1 MLQLIIHHN
10 VCLSRHQR
18 YALHAG
24 EDIKIV
30 GVSVPV
36 WQHDKLTSEPAKEV
50 FCNYYLKNPKTE
62 VPAKILEDGYEI
74 SIPYREGIGLNI
86 TNEEW
91 FELLKHNPNKLD
103 AMYQQTIQEISSKN
117 LLDLKDGGCGFL
129 NYRESNKI
137 KREKD
142 YLSIVHYVCLS
153 SLEELALFESHSD
166 SHGDRSAN
174 F

>member
-10 VCLSRHQR
+10 IHLTRDQR
-18 YALHAG
+18 YSLHNDN
-24 EDIKIV
+24 DIKVI

-36 WQHDKLTSEPAKEV
+36 WNYDRLTSEPAKEV
-50 FCNYYLKNPKTE
+50 FCNYYLKNPKKE
-62 VPAKILEDGYEI
+62 IPIKILDDGYEI

-91 FELLKHNPNKLD
+91 FELLKNNPYKLES
-103 AMYQQTIQEISSKN
+103 MYKQTIQEISSKN
-117 LLDLKDGGCGFL
+117 LLDLKDGGCGCI

-142 YLSIVHYVCLS
+142 TLSIMHYVCIYSIEDLILS
-153 SLEELALFESHSD
+153 IP
-166 SHGDRSAN
+166 
-174 F
+174 